1 MPRRCRQ
8 ITLFT
13 KVRLLAT
20 ETKEVDVK
28 NSTNDD
34 SPRPPI
40 PEAIQTGLCLLLGI
54 AGFVVQRL
62 PIDSA
67 FGWSLI
73 PLIGA
78 YAFGGFQTSVAAI
91 SSLARRELNVDS
103 LMIFAAIGAAI
114 LGEWV
119 EGVVLLFLFS
129 LSGTLEKFASYRT
142 SKSIESLV
150 KLRPSTATRVLE
162 DTNEDQVVAIDQL
175 NLGDKVRVKPG
186 ERFPVDGTVL
196 EGESWADES
205 TLTGESVP
213 VSKQKGSP
221 VFSGTLNSR
230 GTVVVEMT
238 KLIADSTIERIV
250 HMVHNAQSQKTPTQK
265 LVESWQQPY
274 VLSVLI
280 GATVVFFGVRWLHT
294 TDWSDAFYHAM
305 VILVAASPCAVVLSS
320 PAVMLS
326 AIALAG
332 RHGILVKGGV
342 HLEQLGRLDV
352 LAMDKTG
359 TITSGHPSVTEV
371 WAEPG
376 CDVDRLLGLAAL
388 VEKQSE
394 HPLAIPIIEELSK
407 RKQSLPSFRVTDF
420 HSHTGL
426 GVHANIDGLWVG
438 IGREKL
444 FESHDLAF
452 PQSIQTNVDR
462 MRREGKTALPVIT
475 SDPSL
480 YGVIAVADPLRRD
493 AASSIKTLRE
503 LGVPEIVLLTGDH
516 LEVASAIAK
525 GLELDEVL
533 AGLMPE
539 DKVKHIHR
547 LGAHG
552 KCVAMIGDGVN
563 DAPALASASVG
574 IAMGGGGT
582 DVALEVADV
591 VLMRDNL
598 SALPQAVWIGRI
610 AHQRSIQN
618 LTIAFGMISILVL
631 LSFFELP
638 MWLGVLGHEGSTLVV
653 VFNGVRLLWA
663 KVPQF

>member
-1 MPRRCRQ
+1 M
-8 ITLFT
+8 
-13 KVRLLAT
+13 
-20 ETKEVDVK
+20 
-28 NSTNDD
+28 
-34 SPRPPI
+34 
-40 PEAIQTGLCLLLGI
+40 
-54 AGFVVQRL
+54 
-62 PIDSA
+62 
-67 FGWSLI
+67 
-73 PLIGA
+73 
-78 YAFGGFQTSVAAI
+78 
-91 SSLARRELNVDS
+91 
-103 LMIFAAIGAAI
+103 
-114 LGEWV
+114 
-119 EGVVLLFLFS
+119 
-129 LSGTLEKFASYRT
+129 
-142 SKSIESLV
+142 
-150 KLRPSTATRVLE
+150 
-162 DTNEDQVVAIDQL
+162 
-175 NLGDKVRVKPG
+175 
-186 ERFPVDGTVL
+186 DGTVL

-280 GATVVFFGVRWLHT
+280 GATVVFFGVRWFHT

-376 CDVDRLLGLAAL
+376 CDIDRLLGVAAL

-407 RKQSLPSFRVTDF
+407 RKQSIPSFRVTDF

-444 FESHDLAF
+444 FESHDIAF

-480 YGVIAVADPLRRD
+480 YGVIAVADPLRSD

-516 LEVASAIAK
+516 LEVANAIAK